1 MNLLPMVINNIIKA
15 ALIDSHSY
23 MYLYQ
28 ACAME
33 PPIRRHLHSATR
45 KNFMK
50 GQTCSVV
57 CVMFGTMTEC
67 PLMGGGGGGNH
78 IGTDAYACHTF
89 QLEFKIIMC
98 CRAA

>member
-1 MNLLPMVINNIIKA
+1 
-15 ALIDSHSY
+15 
-23 MYLYQ
+23 
-28 ACAME
+28 
-33 PPIRRHLHSATR
+33 
-45 KNFMK
+45 MK

-57 CVMFGTMTEC
+57 CDMFGTMTEC